1 MKIFHCAANS
11 GLLSCLP
18 MVYPACCPCC
28 SSSLPAENYGGGL
41 LPLGSNITSDGY
53 IPTAVAAAVVQS
65 VRPISNPTEESTPST
80 PDADRPDEQPT
91 ASTPEATR
99 PAEQPTASAP
109 ETARPDEQPTASAP
123 ETDRPNEETPPST
136 PETNRPNEE
145 TAPITPE
152 ATRPNEETVPSTP
165 ETNQPNE
172 ENAPATPETN
182 QPNEETA
189 PATPEATRPAEQPT
203 ASAPETAR
211 PNEETAASMPTRPL
225 STVRLPASGD
235 TPATAGSAAQFW
247 IRDSQAVNASALC
260 LFPQTV
266 AGQDLA
272 FSENTLS
279 LAPKGVYFVSLLLKA
294 QANGQFVEVIPQI
307 DLALRHEFSAC
318 ANGDSSSEPQAG
330 AVSLSCGFLV
340 NTTACTAPTSL
351 QFLLHTDSAQPVSV
365 NGCLSLF
372 KVGVPF
378 GD

>member
-41 LPLGSNITSDGY
+41 LPLGSNITADGY
-53 IPTAVAAAVVQS
+53 IPTAVAAAVIQS
-65 VRPISNPTEESTPST
+65 VRPISNPTT
-80 PDADRPDEQPT
+80 
-91 ASTPEATR
+91 
-99 PAEQPTASAP
+99 
-109 ETARPDEQPTASAP
+109 
-123 ETDRPNEETPPST
+123 ETPPTT

-145 TAPITPE
+145 PAPVTPETARPNEADRPNEEAIPSAPE
-152 ATRPNEETVPSTP
+152 ATRPNEEAITSAP
-165 ETNQPNE
+165 ET
-172 ENAPATPETN
+172 TR
-182 QPNEETA
+182 PNEETV
-189 PATPEATRPAEQPT
+189 PT
-203 ASAPETAR
+203 TPETAR
-211 PNEETAASMPTRPL
+211 PNEEATPSAPIRPV
-225 STVRLPASGD
+225 SAFRLPEDGKE
-235 TPATAGSAAQFW
+235 PATAGSAAQFW
-247 IRDSQAVNASALC
+247 IRDSQAINASVLH

-272 FSENTLS
+272 FSEDTLS
-279 LAPKGVYFVSLLLKA
+279 LAPNGVYFVSFLLKA

-307 DLALRHEFSAC
+307 DLALHHEFSAC
-318 ANGDSSSEPQAG
+318 AKGDSSQEPQAD

-351 QFLLHTDSAQPVSV
+351 QFLLHTDSAQPIAV

-372 KVGVPF
+372 KIGVPF

>member
-41 LPLGSNITSDGY
+41 LPLGSNITADGY

-65 VRPISNPTEESTPST
+65 VRPISNPTTETPPTT
-80 PDADRPDEQPT
+80 PDAT
-91 ASTPEATR
+91 
-99 PAEQPTASAP
+99 
-109 ETARPDEQPTASAP
+109 
-123 ETDRPNEETPPST
+123 RPNEETTPAT
-136 PETNRPNEE
+136 PEAARPNEKA
-145 TAPITPE
+145 TPSTPE

-165 ETNQPNE
+165 ET
-172 ENAPATPETN
+172 
-182 QPNEETA
+182 
-189 PATPEATRPAEQPT
+189 
-203 ASAPETAR
+203 AR
-211 PNEETAASMPTRPL
+211 PNEETVPSAPIRPV
-225 STVRLPASGD
+225 SAFRLPED
-235 TPATAGSAAQFW
+235 RKEPATAGSAAQFW
-247 IRDSQAVNASALC
+247 IRDSQVINASVLH

-272 FSENTLS
+272 FSEDTLS
-279 LAPKGVYFVSLLLKA
+279 LAPNGVYFVSFLLKA

-307 DLALRHEFSAC
+307 DLALHHEFSAC
-318 ANGDSSSEPQAG
+318 AKGDSSQEPQAD

-351 QFLLHTDSAQPVSV
+351 QFLLHTDSAQPIAV

-372 KVGVPF
+372 KIGVPF

>member
-18 MVYPACCPCC
+18 MVYPACCPC

-41 LPLGSNITSDGY
+41 LPLGSNSTADGY

-65 VRPISNPTEESTPST
+65 VRPISNPTT
-80 PDADRPDEQPT
+80 
-91 ASTPEATR
+91 
-99 PAEQPTASAP
+99 
-109 ETARPDEQPTASAP
+109 
-123 ETDRPNEETPPST
+123 ETPPST

-145 TAPITPE
+145 PAPVTPETARPNEADRPNEEAIPSAPE
-152 ATRPNEETVPSTP
+152 ATRPNEETVPSAPIRPVSAFRLP
-165 ETNQPNE
+165 ENRKE
-172 ENAPATPETN
+172 PAT
-182 QPNEETA
+182 
-189 PATPEATRPAEQPT
+189 
-203 ASAPETAR
+203 
-211 PNEETAASMPTRPL
+211 
-225 STVRLPASGD
+225 V
-235 TPATAGSAAQFW
+235 GSAAQFW
-247 IRDSQAVNASALC
+247 IRDSQAINASVLH

-272 FSENTLS
+272 FSEDTLS
-279 LAPKGVYFVSLLLKA
+279 LAPNGVYFVSFLLKA

-307 DLALRHEFSAC
+307 DLALHHEFSAC
-318 ANGDSSSEPQAG
+318 AKGDSSQEPQAD

-351 QFLLHTDSAQPVSV
+351 QFLLHTDSAQPIAV

-372 KVGVPF
+372 KIGVPF

>member
-41 LPLGSNITSDGY
+41 LPLGSNSTVDGY

-65 VRPISNPTEESTPST
+65 VRPISNPTT
-80 PDADRPDEQPT
+80 
-91 ASTPEATR
+91 
-99 PAEQPTASAP
+99 
-109 ETARPDEQPTASAP
+109 
-123 ETDRPNEETPPST
+123 ETPPTT

-145 TAPITPE
+145 PAPVTPE
-152 ATRPNEETVPSTP
+152 TARPNEADRPNEEAITSAPETTRPNEENVP
-165 ETNQPNE
+165 
-172 ENAPATPETN
+172 
-182 QPNEETA
+182 
-189 PATPEATRPAEQPT
+189 
-203 ASAPETAR
+203 SAPETAR
-211 PNEETAASMPTRPL
+211 PNEETVPSAPIRPV
-225 STVRLPASGD
+225 SAFRLPENRKE
-235 TPATAGSAAQFW
+235 PATVGSAAQFW
-247 IRDSQAVNASALC
+247 IRDSQAINASVLH

-272 FSENTLS
+272 FSEDTLS
-279 LAPKGVYFVSLLLKA
+279 LAPNGVYFVSFLLKA

-307 DLALRHEFSAC
+307 DLALHHEFSAC
-318 ANGDSSSEPQAG
+318 AKGDSSQEPQAD

-340 NTTACTAPTSL
+340 NTTVCTAPTSL
-351 QFLLHTDSAQPVSV
+351 QFLLHTDSAQPIAV

-372 KVGVPF
+372 KIGVPF

>member
-41 LPLGSNITSDGY
+41 LPLGSNITADGY

-65 VRPISNPTEESTPST
+65 VRPISNPTTETP
-80 PDADRPDEQPT
+80 PT
-91 ASTPEATR
+91 TPEA
-99 PAEQPTASAP
+99 
-109 ETARPDEQPTASAP
+109 
-123 ETDRPNEETPPST
+123 DRPNEETVPSM
-136 PETNRPNEE
+136 PET
-145 TAPITPE
+145 A
-152 ATRPNEETVPSTP
+152 RPNEETVPSTP
-165 ETNQPNE
+165 E
-172 ENAPATPETN
+172 AAR
-182 QPNEETA
+182 PNEETV
-189 PATPEATRPAEQPT
+189 PT
-203 ASAPETAR
+203 TPETAR
-211 PNEETAASMPTRPL
+211 PNEEATPSAPIRPV
-225 STVRLPASGD
+225 SAFRLPEDGKE
-235 TPATAGSAAQFW
+235 PATAGSAAQFW
-247 IRDSQAVNASALC
+247 IRDSQAINASVLH

-272 FSENTLS
+272 FSEDTLS
-279 LAPKGVYFVSLLLKA
+279 LAPNGVYFVSFLLKA

-307 DLALRHEFSAC
+307 DLALHHEFSAC
-318 ANGDSSSEPQAG
+318 AKGDSSQEPQAD

-351 QFLLHTDSAQPVSV
+351 QFLLHTDSAQPIAV

-372 KVGVPF
+372 KIGVPF

>member
-41 LPLGSNITSDGY
+41 LPLGSNITADGY

-65 VRPISNPTEESTPST
+65 VRPISNPTT
-80 PDADRPDEQPT
+80 
-91 ASTPEATR
+91 
-99 PAEQPTASAP
+99 
-109 ETARPDEQPTASAP
+109 
-123 ETDRPNEETPPST
+123 ETPPT
-136 PETNRPNEE
+136 
-145 TAPITPE
+145 TPE
-152 ATRPNEETVPSTP
+152 ATRPNEETTPAAP
-165 ETNQPNE
+165 ETDRPDE
-172 ENAPATPETN
+172 ETVPATPETT
-182 QPNEETA
+182 QPNEEAITSA
-189 PATPEATRPAEQPT
+189 PETTRPNEENVP
-203 ASAPETAR
+203 SAPETAR
-211 PNEETAASMPTRPL
+211 PNEETVPSAPIRPV
-225 STVRLPASGD
+225 SAFRLPENRKE
-235 TPATAGSAAQFW
+235 PATVGSAAQFW
-247 IRDSQAVNASALC
+247 IRDSQAINASVLH

-272 FSENTLS
+272 FSEDTLS
-279 LAPKGVYFVSLLLKA
+279 LAPNGVYFVSFLLKA

-307 DLALRHEFSAC
+307 DLALHHEFSAC
-318 ANGDSSSEPQAG
+318 AKGDSSQEPQAD

-351 QFLLHTDSAQPVSV
+351 QFLLHTDSAQPIAV

-372 KVGVPF
+372 KIGVPF

>member
-41 LPLGSNITSDGY
+41 LPLGSNITADGY

-65 VRPISNPTEESTPST
+65 VRPISNPTTETP
-80 PDADRPDEQPT
+80 PT
-91 ASTPEATR
+91 TPEA
-99 PAEQPTASAP
+99 
-109 ETARPDEQPTASAP
+109 D
-123 ETDRPNEETPPST
+123 
-136 PETNRPNEE
+136 
-145 TAPITPE
+145 
-152 ATRPNEETVPSTP
+152 RPNEETVPSM
-165 ETNQPNE
+165 
-172 ENAPATPETN
+172 
-182 QPNEETA
+182 
-189 PATPEATRPAEQPT
+189 
-203 ASAPETAR
+203 PETAR
-211 PNEETAASMPTRPL
+211 PNEETTPAAPETNRPDEE
-225 STVRLPASGD
+225 TVPATPEAARPNEKATPSAPIRPVSAFRLPED
-235 TPATAGSAAQFW
+235 RKEPATAGSAAQFW
-247 IRDSQAVNASALC
+247 IRDSQAINASVLH

-272 FSENTLS
+272 FSEDTLS
-279 LAPKGVYFVSLLLKA
+279 LAPNGVYFVSFLLKA

-307 DLALRHEFSAC
+307 DLALHHEFSAC
-318 ANGDSSSEPQAG
+318 AKGDSSQEPQAD

-351 QFLLHTDSAQPVSV
+351 QFLLHTDSAQPIAV

-372 KVGVPF
+372 KIGVPF

>member
-41 LPLGSNITSDGY
+41 LPLGSNITADGY
-53 IPTAVAAAVVQS
+53 IPTAVAAAVIQS
-65 VRPISNPTEESTPST
+65 VRPISNPTTETP
-80 PDADRPDEQPT
+80 PT
-91 ASTPEATR
+91 TPETNR
-99 PAEQPTASAP
+99 PNEEPAPVTP
-109 ETARPDEQPTASAP
+109 ETARPDE
-123 ETDRPNEETPPST
+123 ETVPAT

-145 TAPITPE
+145 TP
-152 ATRPNEETVPSTP
+152 
-165 ETNQPNE
+165 
-172 ENAPATPETN
+172 
-182 QPNEETA
+182 
-189 PATPEATRPAEQPT
+189 PT
-203 ASAPETAR
+203 TPETAR
-211 PNEETAASMPTRPL
+211 PNEETTPSAPIRPV
-225 STVRLPASGD
+225 SAFRLPEDGKE
-235 TPATAGSAAQFW
+235 PATAGSAAQFW
-247 IRDSQAVNASALC
+247 IRDSQAINASVLH

-272 FSENTLS
+272 FSEDTLS
-279 LAPKGVYFVSLLLKA
+279 LAPNGVYFVSFLLKA

-307 DLALRHEFSAC
+307 DLALHHEFSAC
-318 ANGDSSSEPQAG
+318 AKGDSSQEPQAD

-351 QFLLHTDSAQPVSV
+351 QFLLHTDSAQPIAV

-372 KVGVPF
+372 KIGVPF

>member
-41 LPLGSNITSDGY
+41 LPLGSNSTIDGY

-65 VRPISNPTEESTPST
+65 VRPISNPTT
-80 PDADRPDEQPT
+80 
-91 ASTPEATR
+91 
-99 PAEQPTASAP
+99 
-109 ETARPDEQPTASAP
+109 
-123 ETDRPNEETPPST
+123 ETPPST

-145 TAPITPE
+145 PAPVTPETARPNEADRPNEEAITSAPE
-152 ATRPNEETVPSTP
+152 ATRPNEEAIT
-165 ETNQPNE
+165 
-172 ENAPATPETN
+172 
-182 QPNEETA
+182 
-189 PATPEATRPAEQPT
+189 
-203 ASAPETAR
+203 SAPDATR
-211 PNEETAASMPTRPL
+211 PNEEATPSAPIRPV
-225 STVRLPASGD
+225 SAFRLPEDGKE
-235 TPATAGSAAQFW
+235 PATAGSAAQFW
-247 IRDSQAVNASALC
+247 IRDSQAINASVLH

-272 FSENTLS
+272 FSEDTLS
-279 LAPKGVYFVSLLLKA
+279 LAPNGVYFVSFLLKA

-307 DLALRHEFSAC
+307 DLALHHEFSAC
-318 ANGDSSSEPQAG
+318 AKGDSSQEPQAD

-351 QFLLHTDSAQPVSV
+351 QFLLHTDSAQPIAV

-372 KVGVPF
+372 KIGVPF

>member
-41 LPLGSNITSDGY
+41 LPLGSNSTVDGY

-65 VRPISNPTEESTPST
+65 VRPISNPTT
-80 PDADRPDEQPT
+80 
-91 ASTPEATR
+91 
-99 PAEQPTASAP
+99 
-109 ETARPDEQPTASAP
+109 
-123 ETDRPNEETPPST
+123 ETPPTT

-145 TAPITPE
+145 PAPVTPE
-152 ATRPNEETVPSTP
+152 TARPNEADRPNEEAMPSAPEATRPTEEAITSAPETTRPNEETVPSAPIRPVSAFRLP
-165 ETNQPNE
+165 ENRKE
-172 ENAPATPETN
+172 PAT
-182 QPNEETA
+182 
-189 PATPEATRPAEQPT
+189 
-203 ASAPETAR
+203 
-211 PNEETAASMPTRPL
+211 
-225 STVRLPASGD
+225 V
-235 TPATAGSAAQFW
+235 GSAAQFW
-247 IRDSQAVNASALC
+247 IRDSQAINASVLH

-272 FSENTLS
+272 FSEDTLS
-279 LAPKGVYFVSLLLKA
+279 LAPNGVYFVSFLLKA

-307 DLALRHEFSAC
+307 DLALHHEFSAC
-318 ANGDSSSEPQAG
+318 AKGDSSQEPQAD

-351 QFLLHTDSAQPVSV
+351 QFLLHTDSAQPIAV

-372 KVGVPF
+372 KIGVPF

>member
-41 LPLGSNITSDGY
+41 LPLGSNITADGY

-65 VRPISNPTEESTPST
+65 VRPISNPTTETP
-80 PDADRPDEQPT
+80 PT
-91 ASTPEATR
+91 TPEA
-99 PAEQPTASAP
+99 A
-109 ETARPDEQPTASAP
+109 
-123 ETDRPNEETPPST
+123 
-136 PETNRPNEE
+136 
-145 TAPITPE
+145 
-152 ATRPNEETVPSTP
+152 RPNEETVPSTP
-165 ETNQPNE
+165 ETDR
-172 ENAPATPETN
+172 
-182 QPNEETA
+182 PNEETA
-189 PATPEATRPAEQPT
+189 PATPEIN
-203 ASAPETAR
+203 R
-211 PNEETAASMPTRPL
+211 PNEETVPSAPIRPV
-225 STVRLPASGD
+225 SAFRLPENRKE
-235 TPATAGSAAQFW
+235 PATAGSAAQFW
-247 IRDSQAVNASALC
+247 IRDSQAINASVLH

-272 FSENTLS
+272 FSEDTLS
-279 LAPKGVYFVSLLLKA
+279 LAPNGVYFVSFLLKA

-307 DLALRHEFSAC
+307 DLALHHEFSAC
-318 ANGDSSSEPQAG
+318 AKGDSSQEPQAD

-351 QFLLHTDSAQPVSV
+351 QFLLHTDSAQPIAV

-372 KVGVPF
+372 KIGVPF

>member
-28 SSSLPAENYGGGL
+28 SSSLPAENYGGL

-65 VRPISNPTEESTPST
+65 VRPISNPTEESTPAT
-80 PDADRPDEQPT
+80 PEATRPDEQPT

-99 PAEQPTASAP
+99 P
-109 ETARPDEQPTASAP
+109 
-123 ETDRPNEETPPST
+123 NEET
-136 PETNRPNEE
+136 
-145 TAPITPE
+145 TASTPE
-152 ATRPNEETVPSTP
+152 AT
-165 ETNQPNE
+165 
-172 ENAPATPETN
+172 
-182 QPNEETA
+182 
-189 PATPEATRPAEQPT
+189 
-203 ASAPETAR
+203 R

-247 IRDSQAVNASALC
+247 IRDSQAVNASALR

-318 ANGDSSSEPQAG
+318 AKGDSSSEPQAG

-351 QFLLHTDSAQPVSV
+351 QFLLHTDSAQPFSV

>member
-41 LPLGSNITSDGY
+41 LPLGSNSTADGY

-65 VRPISNPTEESTPST
+65 VRPISNPTT
-80 PDADRPDEQPT
+80 
-91 ASTPEATR
+91 
-99 PAEQPTASAP
+99 
-109 ETARPDEQPTASAP
+109 
-123 ETDRPNEETPPST
+123 ETPPTT

-145 TAPITPE
+145 PAPVTPE
-152 ATRPNEETVPSTP
+152 TARPNEADRPNEEAIPSAPEATRPNEEAITSAPETTRPNEETVPSAPIRPVSAFRLP
-165 ETNQPNE
+165 ENRKE
-172 ENAPATPETN
+172 PAT
-182 QPNEETA
+182 
-189 PATPEATRPAEQPT
+189 
-203 ASAPETAR
+203 
-211 PNEETAASMPTRPL
+211 
-225 STVRLPASGD
+225 V
-235 TPATAGSAAQFW
+235 GSAAQFW
-247 IRDSQAVNASALC
+247 IRDSQAINASVLH

-272 FSENTLS
+272 FSEDTLS
-279 LAPKGVYFVSLLLKA
+279 LAPNGVYFVSFLLKA
-294 QANGQFVEVIPQI
+294 QANGKFVEVIPQI
-307 DLALRHEFSAC
+307 DLALHHEFSAC
-318 ANGDSSSEPQAG
+318 AKGDSSQEPQAD

-351 QFLLHTDSAQPVSV
+351 QFLLHTDSAQPIAV

-372 KVGVPF
+372 KIGVLF

>member
-41 LPLGSNITSDGY
+41 LPLGSNITADGY

-65 VRPISNPTEESTPST
+65 VRPISNPTT
-80 PDADRPDEQPT
+80 
-91 ASTPEATR
+91 
-99 PAEQPTASAP
+99 
-109 ETARPDEQPTASAP
+109 
-123 ETDRPNEETPPST
+123 ETPPST
-136 PETNRPNEE
+136 PD
-145 TAPITPE
+145 
-152 ATRPNEETVPSTP
+152 ATRPNEETTPAAP
-165 ETNQPNE
+165 ETNRPD
-172 ENAPATPETN
+172 
-182 QPNEETA
+182 EETV
-189 PATPEATRPAEQPT
+189 PATPEADRPNEKATPSTPEADRPNEEAVPST
-203 ASAPETAR
+203 PETAR
-211 PNEETAASMPTRPL
+211 PNEKATPSAPIRPV
-225 STVRLPASGD
+225 SAFRLPED
-235 TPATAGSAAQFW
+235 RKEPATAGSAAQFW
-247 IRDSQAVNASALC
+247 IRDSQVINASVLH

-272 FSENTLS
+272 FSEDTLS
-279 LAPKGVYFVSLLLKA
+279 LAPNGVYFVSFLLKA

-307 DLALRHEFSAC
+307 DLALHHEFSAC
-318 ANGDSSSEPQAG
+318 AKGDSSQEPQAD

-351 QFLLHTDSAQPVSV
+351 QFLLHTDSAQPIAV

-372 KVGVPF
+372 KIGVPF

>member
-41 LPLGSNITSDGY
+41 LPLGSNITADGY

-65 VRPISNPTEESTPST
+65 VRPISNPTTETPPST
-80 PDADRPDEQPT
+80 PEAARPNEEATP
-91 ASTPEATR
+91 STPEATR
-99 PAEQPTASAP
+99 P
-109 ETARPDEQPTASAP
+109 
-123 ETDRPNEETPPST
+123 NEETPPT
-136 PETNRPNEE
+136 
-145 TAPITPE
+145 TPE
-152 ATRPNEETVPSTP
+152 AARPNEETVPSTP
-165 ETNQPNE
+165 ETDR
-172 ENAPATPETN
+172 
-182 QPNEETA
+182 PNEETA
-189 PATPEATRPAEQPT
+189 PATPDTT
-203 ASAPETAR
+203 R
-211 PNEETAASMPTRPL
+211 PNEEAAPATPEINRPNEEIVP
-225 STVRLPASGD
+225 SAPIRPVSAFRLPEDGKE
-235 TPATAGSAAQFW
+235 PATAGSAAQFW
-247 IRDSQAVNASALC
+247 IRDSQAINASVLH

-272 FSENTLS
+272 FSEDTLS
-279 LAPKGVYFVSLLLKA
+279 LAPNGVYFVSFLLKA

-307 DLALRHEFSAC
+307 DLALHHEFSAC
-318 ANGDSSSEPQAG
+318 AKGDSSQEPQAD

-351 QFLLHTDSAQPVSV
+351 QFLLHTDSAQPIAV

-372 KVGVPF
+372 KIGVPF

>member
-41 LPLGSNITSDGY
+41 LPLGSNSTVDGY

-65 VRPISNPTEESTPST
+65 VRPISNPTTETPPTTPETAQPNEETVP
-80 PDADRPDEQPT
+80 A
-91 ASTPEATR
+91 APEATR
-99 PAEQPTASAP
+99 P
-109 ETARPDEQPTASAP
+109 
-123 ETDRPNEETPPST
+123 NEETVP
-136 PETNRPNEE
+136 
-145 TAPITPE
+145 ATPE
-152 ATRPNEETVPSTP
+152 ATRPNEETVPATP
-165 ETNQPNE
+165 DTTRPNE
-172 ENAPATPETN
+172 EAAPATPEIN
-182 QPNEETA
+182 
-189 PATPEATRPAEQPT
+189 
-203 ASAPETAR
+203 R
-211 PNEETAASMPTRPL
+211 PNEEIVPSAPIRPV
-225 STVRLPASGD
+225 SAFRLPEDGKE
-235 TPATAGSAAQFW
+235 PATAGSAAQFW
-247 IRDSQAVNASALC
+247 IRDSQAINASVLH

-272 FSENTLS
+272 FSEDTLS
-279 LAPKGVYFVSLLLKA
+279 LAPNGVYFVSFLLKA

-307 DLALRHEFSAC
+307 DLALHHEFSAC
-318 ANGDSSSEPQAG
+318 AKGDSSQEPQAD

-351 QFLLHTDSAQPVSV
+351 QFLLHTDSAQPIAV

-372 KVGVPF
+372 KIGVLF